1 MSQHEPI
8 VSRAVQQLVETLS
21 CDEQAVQ
28 VVNVEETEWSDSSL
42 GCPKPGMMYMQ
53 VITPGYR
60 VTLEHDGQR
69 YIFHTDRSQ
78 RVVRCDQ

>member
-1 MSQHEPI
+1 MSQNEPV
-8 VSRAVQQLVETLS
+8 VSRAVQQLAETLS

-28 VVNVEETEWSDSSL
+28 VVNVEEMEWSDSSL

-69 YIFHTDRSQ
+69 YTFHTDRSH
-78 RVVRCDQ
+78 RVVRCER

>member
-1 MSQHEPI
+1 MSQHEPV
-8 VSRAVQQLVETLS
+8 VSLALRQLTDTLN
-21 CDEQAVQ
+21 CDAQAVN
-28 VVNVEETEWSDSSL
+28 VVSVEEMEWSDSSL

-69 YIFHTDRSQ
+69 YTFHTDRSH
-78 RVVRCDQ
+78 RAVRCDR

>member
-1 MSQHEPI
+1 MSQHDQV
-8 VSRAVQQLVETLS
+8 VSLARQQLADS
-21 CDEQAVQ
+21 AGCDAQAIQ
-28 VVNVEETEWSDSSL
+28 VVGVEEMEWSDSSL

-69 YIFHTDRSQ
+69 YTFHTDLTH
-78 RVVRCDQ
+78 RVVRCDR

>member
-1 MSQHEPI
+1 MSQHEPV
-8 VSRAVQQLVETLS
+8 VSNAVAQLADTLS
-21 CDEQAVQ
+21 CDAQAVN
-28 VVNVEETEWSDSSL
+28 VVSVDEVEWSDSSL

-69 YIFHTDRSQ
+69 YTFHTDRSH
-78 RVVRCDQ
+78 RVIRCER